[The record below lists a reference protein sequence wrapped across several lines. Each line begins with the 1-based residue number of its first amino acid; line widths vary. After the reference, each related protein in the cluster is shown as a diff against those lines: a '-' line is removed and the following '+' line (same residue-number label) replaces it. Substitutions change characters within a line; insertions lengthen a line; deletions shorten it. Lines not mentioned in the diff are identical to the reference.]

1 MIAMGA
7 FEGGSIV
14 ATHTRGKLELS
25 VFFPPDASTYNQEGE
40 AHVDAITVLLWQ

>member
-14 ATHTRGKLELS
+14 ATHTRGRPEIS
-25 VFFPPDASTYNQEGE
+25 VFFPPDTNPCNQEGE
-40 AHVDAITVLLWQ
+40 PHLDAITVLLWQ